1 MLKIA
6 LAQVNF
12 QVGNFENNVAK
23 IIERIS
29 NAKQNKADLIV
40 FSELAVCGY
49 PARDFLTYQHF
60 VTQCYKAIELI
71 ATHCQGICA
80 IVGAPSPNTVVVG
93 KNLYNSAYVVY
104 DGKVQNVVNKC
115 LLPTYD
121 VFDEYRYFE
130 SNTDFNCINYKGVKI
145 ALTVCEDLWDVDTD
159 KLYKYSPMDELAKQ
173 QPDVM
178 INIAASPF
186 DYQHREDRLRVFKFN
201 CQKYNLPLV
210 YVNQVGAQTE
220 LIFDGGSLALDS
232 NGDIVQELNYFTE
245 DLLYIGLNN
254 KSLERLEIQPY
265 AVVPSNSKIARI
277 HDALI
282 LGIRD
287 YFEKLGFT
295 KAILGLSGG
304 IDSAL
309 VAVLA
314 VRALG
319 NNNVK
324 VLLLPSEFSSEHSI
338 NDALALVKTLNI
350 EHEIVNIEQA
360 NNAVEAT
367 LANAFSSLPFN
378 VAEENIQAR
387 LRGLLLMA
395 HTNKFG
401 SVLLNTTNKSEAA
414 VGYGTLYGDMCGG
427 LAVLGDV
434 YKTECYELAHYIN
447 KDTEVIP
454 TNSIVKPPSAELRP
468 NQKDSDSLP
477 DYDILDA
484 VLRGYIEQ
492 RLSAAELID
501 KGFDAALVN
510 RVLTM
515 VNRNEY
521 KRFQMA
527 PVLRVS
533 PKAFGIGRRMPL
545 EGKYTY
551 L

>member
-6 LAQVNF
+6 LAQLNF
-12 QVGNFENNVAK
+12 QVGNFESNTHK
-23 IIERIS
+23 IIATIAQ
-29 NAKQNKADLIV
+29 AKQQGAELVV
-40 FSELAVCGY
+40 FSELSVCGY
-49 PARDFLTYQHF
+49 PARDFLTYDHF
-60 VTQCYKAIELI
+60 VQQCYKAIELI
-71 ATHCQGICA
+71 AGHCQGIGA
-80 IVGAPSPNTVVVG
+80 IVGAPSPNAVVVG
-93 KNLYNSAYVVY
+93 KNIYNSAYVLY
-104 DGKVQNVVNKC
+104 DGKVQNTVNKC

-130 SNTDFNCINYKGVKI
+130 SNTEFNCINYKGTKI

-186 DYQHREDRLRVFKFN
+186 DYQHREDRLRVFKLN
-201 CQKYNLPLV
+201 CEKYNLPLL

-220 LIFDGGSLALDS
+220 LIFDGGSLALD
-232 NGDIVQELNYFTE
+232 NKGNVVQELTYFTE
-245 DLLYIGLNN
+245 KIAYFNFENNTLKALNPAPN
-254 KSLERLEIQPY
+254 
-265 AVVPSNSKIARI
+265 NSYNATKIARI
-277 HDALI
+277 HDALV
-282 LGIRD
+282 LGIKD
-287 YFEKLGFT
+287 YFNKLGFT
-295 KAILGLSGG
+295 KALLGLSGG

-309 VAVLA
+309 VTVLA

-350 EHEIVNIEQA
+350 AHEIVNIAQA
-360 NNAVEAT
+360 NKAVEAT
-367 LANAFSSLPFN
+367 LANAFEGFPFN

-477 DYDILDA
+477 DYDLLDA

-492 RLSAAELID
+492 RLSAEELISH
-501 KGFDAALVN
+501 GFDAALVN
-510 RVLTM
+510 RVLQM

-527 PVLRVS
+527 PILRVS
-533 PKAFGIGRRMPL
+533 PKAFGMGRRMPL
-545 EGKYTY
+545 EGKYMY
-551 L
+551 V